1 MLSFFQGRF
10 TVDLT
15 GSLSFHKCL
24 IVTIRGVNKVGMVSL
39 VRAPVLDCAAVD
51 PAPIVPLSV
60 LDAVGLTVAGQRFFF
75 LSWSF
80 TSTGGRRGG
89 GKEWDK
95 E

>member
-1 MLSFFQGRF
+1 MLSFCQGRF

-24 IVTIRGVNKVGMVSL
+24 VVTIRGVNKVGMVSL

-60 LDAVGLTVAGQRFFF
+60 LDAVGLTVAGQRFLPSLVNFF
-75 LSWSF
+75 F
-80 TSTGGRRGG
+80 IRN
-89 GKEWDK
+89 KIK
-95 E
+95 IQ